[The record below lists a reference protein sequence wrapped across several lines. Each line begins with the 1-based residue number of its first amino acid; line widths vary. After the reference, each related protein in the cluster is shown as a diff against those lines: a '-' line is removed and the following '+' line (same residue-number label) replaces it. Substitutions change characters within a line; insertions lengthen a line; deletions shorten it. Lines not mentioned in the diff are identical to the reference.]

1 MPTAAEFTGAD
12 VVWLLTLTWAGRVFR
27 WATSTP
33 DTGPRILTDA
43 DGATYAYEGGLRM
56 PAVDR
61 RVSLQSTA
69 VDGLA
74 LGFEVLFPSDVDVAE
89 LVSRGHDLSTAT
101 AEVAL
106 HLAGGFYE
114 DRDVVLTGGLRKPAY
129 DVAGEPVRFTVEAE
143 GYDDGALIPAASL
156 RVTLSTWS
164 GRPTVSEGLYY
175 PIVFGTP
182 GAFVTSA
189 GTSTVTSGSPAIVV
203 AVSGANASTLLIAG
217 HKCAATSVRIYDAAG
232 AGENFNTTTTTD
244 DLGQTVTTVD
254 VTGAGTI
261 DRTSDEFWV
270 GWNSGAAL
278 VEADGTTAVTSAG
291 ALIQWMLDRSTSRVD
306 KGRWAAVASQLGRF
320 TLAGYIDSPVTPSE
334 WVADNVLPLIPVT
347 LVDGPGGQAP
357 ILWRY
362 DAATSDAV
370 THIEH
375 GPGVNRVGSVEYVTL
390 RRDVTNEYRL
400 DFAKRARNGQAYRSV
415 ALVASSEGSSD
426 EYLSRRA
433 ELSKARSGV
442 RVESMETDVVYDQG
456 TALAVLGWKIAA
468 HAFAQRRVRYQV
480 PQEFGWLALG
490 DVVTLTDA
498 DRYFTS
504 LVALVQGIEWDLDTL
519 TLDLLLIEQ
528 PDRDNR

>member
-278 VEADGTTAVTSAG
+278 VDADGSTVVQSAG
-291 ALIQWMLDRSTSRVD
+291 ALAQWMLDRSTLSVD
-306 KGRWAAVASQLGRF
+306 RGRWAAVGSRLGRYK
-320 TLAGYIDSPVTPSE
+320 LAGYIDEPVEPSE
-334 WVADNVLPLIPVT
+334 WVDDNVLPLIPVT
-347 LVDGPGGQAP
+347 IASGPSGRYP

-362 DAATSDAV
+362 AASAADAV
-370 THIEH
+370 DHIEH
-375 GPGVNRVGSVEYVTL
+375 GPGVTRVGGIQYVTL
-390 RRDVTNEYRL
+390 RREVTNEVRFN
-400 DFAKRARNGQAYRSV
+400 FAKRAKSGQAYRSV
-415 ALVASSEGSSD
+415 TLLAESGGSSE
-426 EYLSRRA
+426 EFPSRRA
-433 ELSKARSGV
+433 VLSRARSGA
-442 RVESMETDVVYDQG
+442 RVVELDSDVVYDQS
-456 TALAVLGWKIAA
+456 TALAVCEDILARD
-468 HAFAQRRVRYQV
+468 AFAQRSVTYRVPNEMGYLDV
-480 PQEFGWLALG
+480 G
-490 DVVTLTDA
+490 DVVTLTDSG
-498 DRYFTS
+498 RYFTAQVC
-504 LVALVQGIEWDLDTL
+504 LVEGTEWDGDVLA
-519 TLDLLLIEQ
+519 LDLLIIEQ